1 MRRYKHESPISLFS
15 FQDIIMS
22 VVGVVILITLL
33 LILKLITQPPTSSVS
48 TISARELR
56 EQIESLSPVL
66 LEIQNEIEQQNKHQI
81 ESTITPQT
89 KDQIDALIYTIKR
102 IDAECVELDKAI
114 QNAKLR
120 SESLKNDLKS
130 KTSPN
135 NKEQIKKMK
144 EQLDQLKTEMDE
156 LTVQEKKLQA
166 TATELTLKKQEWEKK
181 ITVVQQLNVT
191 VQKSSDKKAFICVYG
206 EDGLTVI
213 PTDGTPQK
221 KFTSQSEFYQW
232 VDSRNNKTEH
242 FVIYFRPSR
251 FGRYKEILD
260 RIRVKG
266 FAVGSQVIGETTNL
280 INNNEP

>member
-1 MRRYKHESPISLFS
+1 
-15 FQDIIMS
+15 MS